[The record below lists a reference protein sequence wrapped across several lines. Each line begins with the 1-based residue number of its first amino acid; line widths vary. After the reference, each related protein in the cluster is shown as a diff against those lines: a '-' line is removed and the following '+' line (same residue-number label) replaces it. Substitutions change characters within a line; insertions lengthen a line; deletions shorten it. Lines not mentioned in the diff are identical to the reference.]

1 MNEKEDT
8 IMLKSEKGIGLVEI
22 VIAILIFAIGISAA
36 MQTLP
41 VSNAST
47 TKSRNITK
55 ATNLAQEKI
64 EELAAAPMSHAEL
77 AAGNHTDPDN
87 PIERHFN
94 RSWDVTDNVPLVD
107 MKRLSVTVSF
117 QSGSADSTV
126 TLTTY
131 LTSRR

>member
-1 MNEKEDT
+1 
-8 IMLKSEKGIGLVEI
+8 MLNSEKGIGLVEI
-22 VIAILIFAIGISAA
+22 IIAILIFAVGVSAA

-47 TKSRNITK
+47 TRARNISI

-64 EELAAAPMSHAEL
+64 EALSAIPFSNSDL
-77 AAGNHTDPDN
+77 AAGSHVDADN
-87 PIERHFN
+87 PIERHFT
-94 RSWDVTDNVPLVD
+94 RTWQVADDIPLND
-107 MKRLSVTVSF
+107 MKEVNVMVSF
-117 QSGSADSTV
+117 SSGSADSSV